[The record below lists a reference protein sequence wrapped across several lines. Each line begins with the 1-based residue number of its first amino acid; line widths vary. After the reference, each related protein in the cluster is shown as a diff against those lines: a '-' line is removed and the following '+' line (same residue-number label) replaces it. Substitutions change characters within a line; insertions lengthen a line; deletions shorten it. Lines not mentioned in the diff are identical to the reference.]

1 MNDKSLREHL
11 KKSLR
16 WHDAHADWKAALA
29 GLSPKNRGVRPSGSP
44 HSVWELFEHMR
55 LAQRDILDFCINPKY
70 VSPEWPSGY
79 WPKHSAPPSPAAWN
93 KSVKSFHNDLNA
105 MAKLVSDPKIDL
117 FARIP
122 HGSGQT
128 ILREALLLAGHN
140 SYHLGQIV
148 LVRKLL
154 GDWPAN

>member
-1 MNDKSLREHL
+1 MNEKSLRDQL
-11 KKSLR
+11 KNILR

-29 GLSPKNRGVRPSGSP
+29 GLSPKNRGARPPGSP

-55 LAQRDILDFCINPKY
+55 LAQRDILGFCINPKH
-70 VSPEWPSGY
+70 VSPDWPSGY
-79 WPKHSAPPSPAAWN
+79 WPKHSAPPSAAAWN
-93 KSVKSFHNDLNA
+93 KAVKTFHSDLDA
-105 MAKLVSDPKIDL
+105 MAKLVADPKIDL
-117 FARIP
+117 FAPLP

-128 ILREALLLAGHN
+128 ILREALLLADHN

-154 GDWPAN
+154 ADWPEP